1 MALEKLEYKFPDE
14 AESKKEEKAEAE
26 AEDEIVV
33 EMEADAEAEVDVEV
47 VDDTPPRDRNR
58 KPSEPPPELTDDELK
73 DYSDKVRKRI
83 QHFSRG
89 YHDERRAKEA
99 ALREREELERLTA
112 YLTEENKKLKTT
124 VNKNHEVL
132 LEQAKKEV
140 AAEIEAAKKTYKQ
153 AYEAGDADAVVAAQD
168 ALTTAK
174 LKAEKVENFKFVPE
188 EDVGVPVEPE
198 RPPVDQRAVQWAK
211 ENSWFGKD
219 DEMTSYALGLHN
231 KLVKDKVDPKS
242 DEYYE
247 IIDSRMRKLF
257 PDRFE
262 NEAGEEEHETA
273 PKPRR
278 KANVVAPATRSTAPK
293 KIVLNPRQVAL
304 AKKYGIPLQ
313 QYALEVAKLGREQN
327 G

>member
-14 AESKKEEKAEAE
+14 TKGKNKPEKENV
-26 AEDEIVV
+26 EDDIVV
-33 EMEADAEAEVDVEV
+33 EMEEDQDDAVDVEV

-58 KPSEPPPELTDDELK
+58 TPSEPPPDLTEDELK

-83 QHFSRG
+83 QHFSKG
-89 YHDERRAKEA
+89 YHDERRAKEEA
-99 ALREREELERLTA
+99 FRTKEELEALTA
-112 YLTEENKKLKTT
+112 HLVEENKKLKGT
-124 VNKNHEVL
+124 VSKNQEVL
-132 LEQAKKEV
+132 LEQAKKEI
-140 AAEIEAAKKTYKQ
+140 AAEVEAAKRSYRE
-153 AYEAGDADAVVAAQD
+153 AYDAGDADAIIAAQD

-174 LKAEKVENFKFVPE
+174 LKTERVENFKFTP
-188 EDVGVPVEPE
+188 EPE
-198 RPPVDQRAVQWAK
+198 DNYQERVSRKPAADPKAMEWAK
-211 ENSWFGKD
+211 HNTWFGSD
-219 DEMTSYALGLHN
+219 DEMTSYVLGLHN

-257 PDRFE
+257 PDRFDS
-262 NEAGEEEHETA
+262 EEQETA

-293 KIVLNPRQVAL
+293 KIVLNARQVAL

-313 QYALEVAKLGREQN
+313 QYALEVAKLGREE
-327 G
+327 

>member
-14 AESKKEEKAEAE
+14 AESKKEEKAESE
-26 AEDEIVV
+26 EEIVV
-33 EMEADAEAEVDVEV
+33 EMEADGDEVDVEV
-47 VDDTPPRDRNR
+47 VDDTPPRDKNR
-58 KPSEPPPELTDDELK
+58 KPSEPPPDLTDEELK

-83 QHFSRG
+83 QHFSKG

-99 ALREREELERLTA
+99 ALKEREELERLTA
-112 YLTEENKKLKTT
+112 YLTEENKKLKST
-124 VNKNHEVL
+124 VDKNQEIL
-132 LEQAKKEV
+132 LLQAKKE
-140 AAEIEAAKKTYKQ
+140 IEFELDAAKKKYKQ

-174 LKAEKVENFKFVPE
+174 LKADKVSNFKFAPK
-188 EDVGVPVEPE
+188 EDVETPVEPE
-198 RPPVDQRAVQWAK
+198 RPQVDTRAMEWAK
-211 ENSWFGKD
+211 NNSWFGKD

-262 NEAGEEEHETA
+262 DEAGEEEQETA

>member
-1 MALEKLEYKFPDE
+1 MALEKQEYKFPDE
-14 AESKKEEKAEAE
+14 VDETKTEKAEP
-26 AEDEIVV
+26 EDEIVV
-33 EMEADAEAEVDVEV
+33 EVESEAGSEVDVEV
-47 VDDTPPRDRNR
+47 VDDTPPRDKNR
-58 KPSEPPPELTDDELK
+58 KPSEPPPEVTEDELK
-73 DYSDKVRKRI
+73 DYSEKVRKRI
-83 QHFSRG
+83 QHFSKG

-99 ALREREELERLTA
+99 ALKEREELERLTA

-168 ALTTAK
+168 ALTSAK
-174 LKAEKVENFKFVPE
+174 LKAEKVENFKFSPLPE
-188 EDVGVPVEPE
+188 EDTGTPVQEE
-198 RPPVDQRAVQWAK
+198 RAPVDQRAMQWAK
-211 ENSWFGKD
+211 NNQWFGKD

-262 NEAGEEEHETA
+262 GEEEQETA

-278 KANVVAPATRSTAPK
+278 KANVVAPATRSTAPT

-313 QYALEVAKLGREQN
+313 QYALEVAKLGREQ
-327 G
+327 

>member
-14 AESKKEEKAEAE
+14 AEGKNKPEKENV
-26 AEDEIVV
+26 EDDIVV
-33 EMEADAEAEVDVEV
+33 EMEEDQDDAVDVEV

-58 KPSEPPPELTDDELK
+58 KPSEPPSDLTEDELK

-83 QHFSRG
+83 QHFSKG
-89 YHDERRAKEA
+89 YHDERRAKEE
-99 ALREREELERLTA
+99 ALRTKEELEALTA
-112 YLTEENKKLKTT
+112 HLVEENKKLKGT
-124 VNKNHEVL
+124 VNKNQEVL
-132 LEQAKKEV
+132 LEQAKKEI
-140 AAEIEAAKKTYKQ
+140 AAEIEAAKRSYKE
-153 AYEAGDADAVVAAQD
+153 AYDAGDADAIIAAQD
-168 ALTTAK
+168 ALTSAK
-174 LKAEKVENFKFVPE
+174 FKAERVENFKFTPEPE
-188 EDVGVPVEPE
+188 EDYQEKAPRKPAADPKAME
-198 RPPVDQRAVQWAK
+198 WAK
-211 ENSWFGKD
+211 NNPWFGSD
-219 DEMTSYALGLHN
+219 DEMTSYVLGLHN

-257 PDRFE
+257 PDRFDS
-262 NEAGEEEHETA
+262 EEQETA

-313 QYALEVAKLGREQN
+313 QYALEVAKLGREE
-327 G
+327 